1 VRHLLDAA
9 ASLPGGGSPLF
20 LFTDQKSLGSGN
32 PLTYL
37 WTNGL
42 GEPARLTD

>member
-1 VRHLLDAA
+1 VRHLLSAA

-20 LFTDQKSLGSGN
+20 LFTDLTGLLSGN
-32 PLTYL
+32 PLTHV